1 MLADLLIP
9 VIIERYSSGA
19 CYGKGCKLAR
29 SMGTLA
35 DIVTPNFIT
44 VAPEDTLGE
53 VAERMTRQ
61 NTGAVVVKDF
71 GRMIGILTERD
82 MLRAMAARVH
92 TSDARVRQWMTA
104 DPMTATADMTLDD
117 AAQVML
123 DNGFRHL
130 PVVDGSN
137 VLGVVSLRRV
147 MGGRR
152 QPAPEAGLAFL
163 PRSATRG
170 GDALHDDRSGQLLTD
185 VDAPELL
192 RRASRSA

>member
-1 MLADLLIP
+1 
-9 VIIERYSSGA
+9 
-19 CYGKGCKLAR
+19 
-29 SMGTLA
+29 MGTLA
-35 DIVTPNFIT
+35 EIAKPNFIT

-71 GRMIGILTERD
+71 GRLIGILTERD

-104 DPMTATADMTLDD
+104 DPVTAAPDMDLDE
-117 AAQVML
+117 AARIML

-130 PVVDGSN
+130 PVVDGQN

-147 MGGRR
+147 LGGRR
-152 QPAPEAGLAFL
+152 QPAPE
-163 PRSATRG
+163 P
-170 GDALHDDRSGQLLTD
+170 
-185 VDAPELL
+185 APE
-192 RRASRSA
+192 AA